1 MGSIWRDYKITIKR
15 SRGLL
20 EEPMKKDEKG
30 WKKEIFMKRE
40 QQLLEESMRSKGR
53 DNKIK

>member
-20 EEPMKKDEKG
+20 EETMKKDEKR
-30 WKKEIFMKRE
+30 WKKDIFMKRE
-40 QQLLEESMRSKGR
+40 QQLHEESIRSRGR

>member
-20 EEPMKKDEKG
+20 EETMKKDEKR
-30 WKKEIFMKRE
+30 WKKRDLHEKRTTATWREHEI
-40 QQLLEESMRSKGR
+40 
-53 DNKIK
+53 